1 MRLSGFIA
9 APLVLSSLHSGS
21 FSSAGL
27 SSSNWFSKHSPAFFG
42 KIAPVNSIFHQKPN
56 ELSMK
61 TPAHTARLT
70 GLNSLVS
77 DDLGEV
83 NVLPEESYA
92 EITAKIDQKF
102 WPVLERAGVTRKA
115 WLEGLQLWSGEG
127 RYYHSPTH
135 LQSLLNDI
143 ESIYDP
149 LLSEA
154 DRERLIVIAFF
165 HDVIYQPNKPKD
177 DPKTNEQK
185 SVEYY
190 QSALSASHIP
200 DPEVVRAILATQ
212 GTSAPEATPENALAR
227 RFWLLDYGIVKK
239 DFPTLLI
246 WERDI
251 FKEFSPFCS
260 LDFYKEKRA
269 EFLQSCFSHP
279 DLQLTAEQKENL
291 SRLIEWV
298 QRS

>member
-1 MRLSGFIA
+1 MRLSCFIA
-9 APLVLSSLHSGS
+9 SPLV
-21 FSSAGL
+21 FSSVSSGGL
-27 SSSNWFSKHSPAFFG
+27 FSKPNHAFLGKKAPIHSL
-42 KIAPVNSIFHQKPN
+42 FHQKLNDP
-56 ELSMK
+56 SMK
-61 TPAHTARLT
+61 IPAHTSCLT
-70 GLNSLVS
+70 GLNSLA
-77 DDLGEV
+77 DDHWSELGKIREIRHMG
-83 NVLPEESYA
+83 EESYA

-102 WPVLERAGVTRKA
+102 WPVFERAGVTRQA
-115 WLEGLQLWSGEG
+115 WVKGLQLWSGEG
-127 RYYHSPTH
+127 RFYHSPTH

-143 ESIYDP
+143 EAINDP
-149 LLSEA
+149 SLSQA
-154 DRERLIVIAFF
+154 DYERLIVIAFF

-190 QSALSASHIP
+190 QNALGASHSP
-200 DPEVVRAILATQ
+200 DPEVVRTILATE
-212 GTSAPEATPENALAR
+212 GAFAPEPTPENALAR

-279 DLQLTAEQKENL
+279 DLQLDAEQKENL
-291 SRLIEWV
+291 NRLIEQV
-298 QRS
+298 KNIQPNT

>member
-1 MRLSGFIA
+1 M
-9 APLVLSSLHSGS
+9 
-21 FSSAGL
+21 
-27 SSSNWFSKHSPAFFG
+27 N
-42 KIAPVNSIFHQKPN
+42 
-56 ELSMK
+56 
-61 TPAHTARLT
+61 TPPSTLR
-70 GLNSLVS
+70 LNSLVH
-77 DDLGEV
+77 DQLYDAGAKNEV
-83 NVLPEESYA
+83 GKLSEESYA
-92 EITAKIDQKF
+92 EITSKIDQKF
-102 WPVLERAGVTRKA
+102 WPVLERAGVTRAA
-115 WLEGLQLWSGEG
+115 WLKGLQLWSGEG

-135 LQSLLNDI
+135 LQSLLSDI
-143 ESIYDP
+143 EAIHDP
-149 LLSEA
+149 SLSQA
-154 DRERLIVIAFF
+154 DYERLIVIAFF

-190 QSALSASHIP
+190 QSALSAGHAP

-212 GTSAPEATPENALAR
+212 GTLAPEATPENALAR

-260 LDFYKEKRA
+260 LDLYKEKRA

-279 DLQLTAEQKENL
+279 DLQLSAEQKENL
-291 SRLIEWV
+291 NRLIEHV
-298 QRS
+298 QQAQPIS